1 MGHAQHSL
9 TQCLFIGEINPRFMR
24 LCRCAVSVA
33 STILHS
39 VVLSRIQQYTIWIDR
54 RDKVLRTRS
63 EDVSRTT
70 GLERVPLPVVAY
82 RMLGILIQTERNVQ
96 NASISR
102 FLLYS

>member
-1 MGHAQHSL
+1 ML
-9 TQCLFIGEINPRFMR
+9 
-24 LCRCAVSVA
+24 
-33 STILHS
+33 S

-82 RMLGILIQTERNVQ
+82 RMLGILIQDRTECPERKYKSLFTVLVAVRN
-96 NASISR
+96 
-102 FLLYS
+102 L